1 MSGEAGLG
9 GIDADAYVY
18 TEAPDTSLWN
28 LLHPNRERLAPEHVR
43 CVASW
48 RRYWMLSSVVVVV
61 AAGLCTGCWWGS
73 QSYMLLGCIIWTF
86 LHTTFGCS
94 ATVI

>member
-1 MSGEAGLG
+1 MLLLYQMSGEAGLG

-43 CVASW
+43 CVLEA
-48 RRYWMLSSVVVVV
+48 L
-61 AAGLCTGCWWGS
+61 TGC
-73 QSYMLLGCIIWTF
+73 
-86 LHTTFGCS
+86 
-94 ATVI
+94 